1 MKIIR
6 AKTAGFCFGVRR
18 AVDYVYK
25 SIEDH
30 RNERIY
36 TLGPIIH
43 NPQVVEDLA
52 SKGVKV
58 LNNVDDIDDGLVII
72 RSHGAGPEVYERLE
86 AKGLRF
92 IDATCPYV
100 TRVHKKV
107 EEYYRQ
113 GYQIIIVGEADH
125 PEVMGTNGWCNNT
138 AIIINDVDEA
148 SRLPQLDKVCV
159 VAQTT
164 LNGSKWED
172 ILKILLPKVNEL
184 QIFNTICYAT
194 SQRQEEAL
202 QIAKLSTAVIV
213 IGGRNS
219 SNTRKLYEIC
229 HKFCD
234 RTFLI
239 ESADEIDNLP
249 IKPDDVVG
257 ITAGASTPDGII
269 EEVITKMEEL
279 NKDAQQNIEEHI
291 DEHQEQAPLE
301 ETVDDVGVSHSD
313 DNDNGRSDEMDFAKG
328 LEETLVTYHVGQMVS
343 GKVAGVSDSE
353 IIVSLG
359 GKQDGVIPREEMGLG
374 EGVSPSEVF
383 HIDDDIEAQV
393 KKTARNE
400 EDNLILSRKP
410 VLLRKAWSAIEDAYN
425 TGSNITGVVKEVIK
439 GGILLDVNGI
449 DVFVPASHVSDRYV
463 KDLNVLVG
471 EEMEVKIIEITPK
484 RRRAVGSHKAVIEQE
499 KWEKE
504 EEAWANIREGL
515 RITGKVKNVTDFGAF
530 VDVGGVDGLI
540 HIGDLSWGR
549 IKHPSEVVKP
559 GDTVDVIVLS
569 ADKEN
574 KKLSLGLKQ
583 LQPQPWD
590 YAMDKYKVGDIVSG
604 KVVSITSFGAFVE
617 LEPGLEGLVHISQV
631 ANKRINKVEDVLK
644 VGDEVQVK
652 IMDVRPEEHR
662 ISLSIKEA
670 QDDSDDNSEGKGNRP
685 RADREERNHH
695 TPISHQEDGGV
706 TLGDIYPDMKD
717 KF

>member
-6 AKTAGFCFGVRR
+6 AETAGFCFGVRR

-25 SIEDH
+25 SIEEH

-52 SKGVKV
+52 SKGVRV

-72 RSHGAGPEVYERLE
+72 RSHGAGPDVYERLK

-100 TRVHKKV
+100 ARVHKKV

-125 PEVMGTNGWCNNT
+125 PEVIGTNGWCNNT
-138 AIIINDVDEA
+138 AIIVNDVDEA

-229 HKFCD
+229 CKFCD
-234 RTFLI
+234 RAFLI

-279 NKDAQQNIEEHI
+279 NKDAQQNIEEHV
-291 DEHQEQAPLE
+291 DEHPEQAPVE
-301 ETVDDVGVSHSD
+301 ETVNDAGVSHGA
-313 DNDNGRSDEMDFAKG
+313 DNDNGHSDEVDFAKG
-328 LEETLVTYHVGQMVS
+328 LEETLVTYHVGQIVS
-343 GKVAGVSDSE
+343 GKVASVSDSE

-359 GKQDGVIPREEMGLG
+359 GKQDGVIPREEMGLD

-410 VLLRKAWSAIEDAYN
+410 VLLRKAWAAIEDAYN
-425 TGSNITGVVKEVIK
+425 TGNNITGVVKEVIK

-471 EEMEVKIIEITPK
+471 KEMEVKIIEITPK
-484 RRRAVGSHKAVIEQE
+484 RRRAVGSHKAIIEQE
-499 KWEKE
+499 KWQKE

-530 VDVGGVDGLI
+530 VDVGGIDGLI

-670 QDDSDDNSEGKGNRP
+670 QGDSDNNNEGKGSGANV
-685 RADREERNHH
+685 DREEENHP
-695 TPISHQEDGGV
+695 TSVSHQDDGGV